1 MNVPCPRGQNC
12 PGSTA
17 FAVQKCFLSETAHRM
32 PLSVRRQMR
41 TEIES
46 RWERM
51 LVELGVTMADNDGA
65 TEYQVYQCAACGAR
79 VYFMKLQGKLSRLG
93 DDL

>member
-1 MNVPCPRGQNC
+1 
-12 PGSTA
+12 
-17 FAVQKCFLSETAHRM
+17 
-32 PLSVRRQMR
+32 MR